1 MHGVAHGHLFVCCD
15 GTAWYN
21 TTNTRTCTDDY
32 GIDIMCDL
40 VAAVAVAVVVVVV
53 AVAVAAAAAVAVAV
67 AAVAAMVLTRVWV
80 CMYVYTT
87 NKSITESSSTS
98 YPLSHGIS
106 YHTPFY
112 LSCTHQT
119 CQNYPTFPASL
130 KPRRAAGMRG
140 VAIQVAIAQKQHTQ
154 KKTPLPPIRGGANC

>member
-1 MHGVAHGHLFVCCD
+1 MHGVAHGHLFMCCD

-21 TTNTRTCTDDY
+21 ITNTRTCTDDY

-40 VAAVAVAVVVVVV
+40 VAAVAVAVVVVV

-67 AAVAAMVLTRVWV
+67 AAAAAMVLTRVWV

-119 CQNYPTFPASL
+119 CQTNRTFMASL
-130 KPRRAAGMRG
+130 KPRLAAGMRG
-140 VAIQVAIAQKQHTQ
+140 VAMQW
-154 KKTPLPPIRGGANC
+154 PLPKNKTHKK